1 MWGRL
6 AIKRHLH
13 VQCLED
19 LDTLY
24 PMVWRVY
31 QKFGVDEY
39 FFFLLLSLLLQNFR
53 LAPSN
58 LFSFTFD
65 PYSFILE

>member
-1 MWGRL
+1 VWGRL

-13 VQCLED
+13 VRRLKD
-19 LDTLY
+19 PDTLY

-31 QKFGVDEY
+31 QKFGVNGY

-65 PYSFILE
+65 PCYFILE